1 MNYYPVFLNIKD
13 KRCVVCGG
21 GDVALR
27 KVKTLLENGA
37 GVKVVSPQ
45 VCPELLALAGN
56 GAVDILSRGIPGG
69 RPGRRFSRHRRN

>member
-13 KRCVVCGG
+13 KRCVVGGG

-27 KVKTLLENGA
+27 KVKTLLEKGA

-45 VCPELLALAGN
+45 QS
-56 GAVDILSRGIPGG
+56 GA
-69 RPGRRFSRHRRN
+69 